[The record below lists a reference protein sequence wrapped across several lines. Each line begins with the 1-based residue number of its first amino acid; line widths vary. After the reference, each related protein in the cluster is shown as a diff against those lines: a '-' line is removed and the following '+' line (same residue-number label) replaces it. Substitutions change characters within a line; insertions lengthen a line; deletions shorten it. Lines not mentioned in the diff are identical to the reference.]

1 MNGNVPPEFW
11 YCLASVVVTLLVSAA
26 HRRGH
31 RLPLVEIILDLV
43 HGERRPEVTLQ
54 TILDEIRRRLP
65 EPPRS

>member
-1 MNGNVPPEFW
+1 MTSQFPSEFW
-11 YCLASVVVTLLVSAA
+11 YCLASVVITLLLSAA

-54 TILDEIRRRLP
+54 TLLDELRQRLP
-65 EPPRS
+65 DPPRS